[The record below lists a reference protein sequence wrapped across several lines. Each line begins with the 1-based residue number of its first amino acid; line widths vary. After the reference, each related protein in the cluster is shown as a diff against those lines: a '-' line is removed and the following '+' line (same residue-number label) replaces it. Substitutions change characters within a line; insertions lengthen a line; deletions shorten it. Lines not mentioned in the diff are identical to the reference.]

1 MNWTLEVVPIPVADM
16 DRAKEFYAD
25 KVGFTVDLDSEVAPG
40 IRIIQLTPP
49 GSRCSVV
56 LEHGMPASP
65 GARQMAPG
73 TLHGLQLCVTDIEAA
88 REELAG
94 RGVDVSP
101 VRHVGATGWEDGKGD
116 TWNSFL
122 TFSDPDGN
130 GWVVQEA
137 PSELSER

>member
-1 MNWTLEVVPIPVADM
+1 MNWTLEVVLVPVTDM

-49 GSRCSVV
+49 GSRCSIA
-56 LEHGMPASP
+56 LEHGMPPAP

-88 REELAG
+88 REELAV
-94 RGVDVSP
+94 RGVEVSP
-101 VRHVGATGWEDGKGD
+101 VRHIGAKGWEDGKGD

-122 TFSDPDGN
+122 TFTDPDGN

>member
-1 MNWTLEVVPIPVADM
+1 MNWTLEVIPVPVSDL
-16 DRAKEFYAD
+16 DRAKAFYAD
-25 KVGFTVDLDSEVAPG
+25 QVGFAVDLDDEVAPG
-40 IRIIQLTPP
+40 VRIIQLTPP
-49 GSRCSVV
+49 GSRCSIAM
-56 LEHGMPASP
+56 LQGMPPAP
-65 GARQMAPG
+65 GTRQMAPG

-88 REELAG
+88 RAELAG

-101 VRHVGATGWEDGKGD
+101 VRHVGEKGWEDGKGD

-122 TFSDPDGN
+122 TFEDPDGN